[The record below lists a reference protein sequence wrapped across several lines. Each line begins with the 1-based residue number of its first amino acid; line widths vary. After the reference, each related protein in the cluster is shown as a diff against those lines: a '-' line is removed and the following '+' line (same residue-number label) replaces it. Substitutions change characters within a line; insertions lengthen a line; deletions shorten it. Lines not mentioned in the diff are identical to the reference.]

1 MGRPRILCVFG
12 TRPEAIKLAPVVQ
25 ALRGPASGLEPVVC
39 VTEQHQEMLDQVL
52 EFFDLAPDHR
62 LAVMGENQTPSEVA
76 ARVLER
82 LPPVLD
88 AERPAAVLVQG
99 DTTTTLAAALA
110 AFYAGVPVGHVEA
123 GLRTG
128 RLDAPFPEEANRRIT
143 TQITRW
149 HFAATVEARDNLLR
163 EHVPEAA
170 IVVTGNPVVDALRW
184 AVQRLGG
191 RRMGAALPGDPSR
204 RLLLVTAHRRESFGA
219 PFVELC
225 AALRAL
231 VERNPDVELAYPV
244 HLNPHVQAPVRRA
257 LAGHPRIHL
266 LPPVTYWELVDLLRH
281 CHLVLTDSGGIQE
294 EAPTLGKPVLVMRDT
309 TERPEGIAA
318 GTAKLVGTS
327 RRRIVE
333 ETERLLRDPAA
344 YEAMARAHNPY
355 GDGRASERIMQVLR
369 GALVREDA
377 A

>member
-1 MGRPRILCVFG
+1 
-12 TRPEAIKLAPVVQ
+12 
-25 ALRGPASGLEPVVC
+25 
-39 VTEQHQEMLDQVL
+39 
-52 EFFDLAPDHR
+52 
-62 LAVMGENQTPSEVA
+62 
-76 ARVLER
+76 
-82 LPPVLD
+82 VLD

-99 DTTTTLAAALA
+99 DTTTTMAAALA

-128 RLDAPFPEEANRRIT
+128 RLDSPFPEEANRRIT
-143 TQITRW
+143 TQIARW
-149 HFAATVEARDNLLR
+149 HFAATVQARDNLLR
-163 EHVPEAA
+163 EHVPAAA
-170 IVVTGNPVVDALRW
+170 IVVTGNPVVDALQW
-184 AVQRLGG
+184 AVQRLGD
-191 RRMGAALPGDPSR
+191 RRAGAVLPSDPSR

-225 AALRAL
+225 AALRAI

-257 LAGHPRIHL
+257 LSGHPRIHL
-266 LPPVTYWELVDLLRH
+266 LAPVTYAELVDLLRH

-294 EAPTLGKPVLVMRDT
+294 EAPALGKPVLVLRDT

-318 GTAKLVGTS
+318 GTALLVGTS

-333 ETERLLRDPAA
+333 ETERLLHDAAA
-344 YEAMARAHNPY
+344 YESMARAHNPY
-355 GDGRASERIMQVLR
+355 GDGRASERIVRVLQ
-369 GALVREDA
+369 GAVVHEDA